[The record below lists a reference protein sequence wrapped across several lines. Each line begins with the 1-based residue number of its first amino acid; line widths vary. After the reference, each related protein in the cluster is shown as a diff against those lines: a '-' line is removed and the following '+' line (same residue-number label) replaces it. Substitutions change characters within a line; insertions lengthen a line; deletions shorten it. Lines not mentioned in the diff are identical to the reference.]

1 MQHSEH
7 GHLKARRKGNN
18 LRRGERSD
26 TTITATFCRTRTRS
40 DKRSDLD
47 LLRGRRPACWIQRAF
62 SYCQLYHI
70 DDITPSQLLSQPCRP
85 NVHHLQVPT
94 LDTTAAQTAKGPALA
109 PSGDGHLI
117 SLVSILSSNH
127 LAPLRMFPR
136 SPSTR
141 IPIYWHLPVSPP
153 LRKHRSRTRHRP

>member
-1 MQHSEH
+1 M
-7 GHLKARRKGNN
+7 ARRKGKN

-26 TTITATFCRTRTRS
+26 TTITATFSNPNPERQA
-40 DKRSDLD
+40 KRPGPASRASTSLLD
-47 LLRGRRPACWIQRAF
+47 SEAF

-70 DDITPSQLLSQPCRP
+70 DDIIDITPSQLLSQPCRP

-94 LDTTAAQTAKGPALA
+94 LDPAAAQTAKGPALA
-109 PSGDGHLI
+109 PCGDDHLI

-127 LAPLRMFPR
+127 LAPLRKFPR
-136 SPSTR
+136 NPSTR

-153 LRKHRSRTRHRP
+153 LRKHRSRTGHRP